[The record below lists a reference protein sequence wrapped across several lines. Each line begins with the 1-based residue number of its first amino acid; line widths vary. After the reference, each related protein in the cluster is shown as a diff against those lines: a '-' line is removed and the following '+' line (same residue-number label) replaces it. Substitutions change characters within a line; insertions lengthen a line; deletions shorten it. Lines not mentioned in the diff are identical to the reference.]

1 MAEETTEETTEFEI
15 GQIVEKYTG
24 EARWFGT
31 IVAKY
36 RTLKGS
42 TRYVVEVS
50 PQGFQMIAVGSQLRK
65 TDSLL
70 EGVMIAMIRET
81 GPDLLADEIARL

>member
-1 MAEETTEETTEFEI
+1 MTEETAEFEI
-15 GQIVEKYTG
+15 GQTVEKYTG

-42 TRYVVEVS
+42 LRYVVEVS
-50 PQGFQMIAVGSQLRK
+50 PQGFQMIAVGSQLKETR
-65 TDSLL
+65 SLL
-70 EGVMIAMIRET
+70 ENVIAMAR
-81 GPDLLADEIARL
+81 GSLPSLLTEEIVRS